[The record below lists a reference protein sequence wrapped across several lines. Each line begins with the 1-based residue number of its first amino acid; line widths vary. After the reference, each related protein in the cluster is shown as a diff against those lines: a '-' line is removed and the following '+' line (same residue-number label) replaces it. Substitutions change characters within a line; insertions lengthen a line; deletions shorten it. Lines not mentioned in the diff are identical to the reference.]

1 DTVAL
6 ETPAS
11 RETSLIVDIIFPC
24 AGAASRQNPVNLNR
38 FNYDQQTGGHPG
50 RAAQHNLVHRR
61 PSSKCK
67 KLLRG

>member
-1 DTVAL
+1 MAS

-38 FNYDQQTGGHPG
+38 FNYDQRSISISPFVWKPIFHFS
-50 RAAQHNLVHRR
+50 AKHRQIDR
-61 PSSKCK
+61 IM
-67 KLLRG
+67 